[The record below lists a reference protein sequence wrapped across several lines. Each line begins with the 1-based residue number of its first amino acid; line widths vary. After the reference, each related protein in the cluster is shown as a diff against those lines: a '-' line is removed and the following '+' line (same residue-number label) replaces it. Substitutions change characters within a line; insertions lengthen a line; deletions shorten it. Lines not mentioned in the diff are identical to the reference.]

1 MTKPRRSV
9 GPAVKYRTC
18 DACNSTL
25 YFTDLETHF
34 ADHCPPSLSN
44 WTQAFVKDL
53 CLYSYAKL
61 YTKGRYETFIIVVGT
76 PITKIW
82 VFFFSY
88 FEFPHL
94 QMTNTWWAMTTWSY
108 PLLRFSC
115 AALCSANRSL

>member
-9 GPAVKYRTC
+9 GPAIKYRTC

-34 ADHCPPSLSN
+34 TGHCPPSSSN

-61 YTKGRYETFIIVVGT
+61 YTKGTRLLRLSYAYYQNMDI
-76 PITKIW
+76 
-82 VFFFSY
+82 FFSY
-88 FEFPHL
+88 FEFRHL
-94 QMTNTWWAMTTWSY
+94 QMTNIWWATTTWSCL
-108 PLLRFSC
+108 LLRFSC
-115 AALCSANRSL
+115 AALCSANRSS